1 MNEIIELFYKIQR
14 TSSTK
19 DKIRLLSE
27 NSENERFKKWLK
39 YLVCGDVVTGISAKK
54 LQKKVSPSTELS
66 PLWIGANSEFDDVI
80 DYLKK
85 NNTGTDDDIY
95 EIQCF
100 LRGHEE
106 DREFY
111 EQMIT
116 KKFKLGAD
124 VKTINKAI
132 PGLIQ
137 TWEVQ
142 QAYPIS
148 DKNAPKKNEWFM
160 LSRKLNGCFTTKAN
174 VIMEDGSKK
183 PISKINVGE
192 KVLSFDP
199 QSNQLCSEVVTKVFH
214 NGIKTDW
221 RKIKI
226 GYSNSHIGSYN
237 VTSTSNHKFFTPNGW
252 VQAEDLA
259 VGDILYVRDYTL
271 SDEQISILVGL
282 GLGDGNV
289 FLNDDGVRFTY
300 CKESKYKN
308 FFNGILSLFQSN
320 AKEDKARSSGYG
332 SEILRMHINTLKSAP
347 AFMNNRDNLLRSGY
361 TFTEEIIEKIT
372 PLALAIY
379 YIDDGSKLPSKN
391 DGYMYCKNV
400 RTRSTLATHRH
411 NKKEVERF
419 SKYLAQK
426 YEIENRIVRYK
437 ELKLDG
443 DNGYQIEIS
452 ADGTEKLFNI
462 IAPYVPHELRPQKLG
477 KDWQNVPYIDWTQK
491 FGSYQLVEKRVTEIS
506 PMYGKRCAYDLEV
519 NQTHTYFA
527 NGFAVHNCNCAYV
540 DGRLVSRQGK
550 DFNGLNHIIK
560 DIEKLPFENMFF
572 NGELVRDNVDDLPD
586 NDNFQV
592 GTGIINS
599 DDADKSCIKFII
611 YEMFPAEE
619 FYKGLSKLT
628 YKNRRKAYLEPLTE
642 AIKDL
647 RLTSIEVVQPMYEG
661 RDLSAIQREL
671 DRAEANGWEGCMCNK
686 DTKWQAKRNNGILKV
701 KSFKHSDVKCTGV
714 FEGEGKNV
722 GSLGGIYCY
731 YKGFKLGVG
740 SGFTDAQRRKF
751 WNDPDSIIGK
761 IVQIKYK
768 NETQNKNGG
777 ISVQFPIFE
786 FIREDKTEESYE

>member
-19 DKIRLLSE
+19 DKIRILSA
-27 NSENERFKKWLK
+27 NSENKRFKKWLK
-39 YLVCGDVVTGISAKK
+39 YLVCGDVVTGISTKK

-85 NNTGTDDDIY
+85 SNTGTDDDIY

-160 LSRKLNGCFTTKAN
+160 LSRKINGTNC
-174 VIMEDGSKK
+174 
-183 PISKINVGE
+183 
-192 KVLSFDP
+192 
-199 QSNQLCSEVVTKVFH
+199 
-214 NGIKTDW
+214 
-221 RKIKI
+221 
-226 GYSNSHIGSYN
+226 GY
-237 VTSTSNHKFFTPNGW
+237 
-252 VQAEDLA
+252 
-259 VGDILYVRDYTL
+259 
-271 SDEQISILVGL
+271 
-282 GLGDGNV
+282 
-289 FLNDDGVRFTY
+289 
-300 CKESKYKN
+300 
-308 FFNGILSLFQSN
+308 
-320 AKEDKARSSGYG
+320 
-332 SEILRMHINTLKSAP
+332 
-347 AFMNNRDNLLRSGY
+347 
-361 TFTEEIIEKIT
+361 
-372 PLALAIY
+372 
-379 YIDDGSKLPSKN
+379 
-391 DGYMYCKNV
+391 
-400 RTRSTLATHRH
+400 
-411 NKKEVERF
+411 
-419 SKYLAQK
+419 
-426 YEIENRIVRYK
+426 
-437 ELKLDG
+437 LDG
-443 DNGYQIEIS
+443 
-452 ADGTEKLFNI
+452 KLI
-462 IAPYVPHELRPQKLG
+462 
-477 KDWQNVPYIDWTQK
+477 
-491 FGSYQLVEKRVTEIS
+491 
-506 PMYGKRCAYDLEV
+506 
-519 NQTHTYFA
+519 
-527 NGFAVHNCNCAYV
+527 
-540 DGRLVSRQGK
+540 SRQGK
-550 DFNGLNHIIK
+550 EFTGLSHIVENIQ
-560 DIEKLPFENMFF
+560 KLPFKDMFF
-572 NGELVRDNVDDLPD
+572 NGELVRNNVDNLPD

-599 DDADKSCIKFII
+599 DAADKSCIKFII

-619 FYKGLSKLT
+619 FLKGLSKLT
-628 YKNRRKAYLEPLTE
+628 YKNRRKTYLEPLTE
-642 AIKDL
+642 AIKNL
-647 RLTSIEVVQPMYEG
+647 GLTSIEVVQPVYEG
-661 RDLSAIQREL
+661 RDLSVIQPEL
-671 DRAEANGWEGCMCNK
+671 ERAEAKDWEDLMCNK

-722 GSLGGIYCY
+722 GSLGGIYCD